1 MGDNYVTVMSVYKIL
16 GLVLLF
22 SGLGLRLY
30 VRLKKLYRLQR
41 IKIHPLVPQA
51 EVANYRLYLWIGFIM
66 LVTGL
71 SLFIYSMR

>member
-1 MGDNYVTVMSVYKIL
+1 MSVYKIL

-51 EVANYRLYLWIGFIM
+51 EVANYRHCLWIGFIM

>member
-1 MGDNYVTVMSVYKIL
+1 MSVYKIL

-71 SLFIYSMR
+71 SLFIYSMHCQLLRDG

>member
-1 MGDNYVTVMSVYKIL
+1 MSVYKIL
-16 GLVLLF
+16 GLVLLLF

-51 EVANYRLYLWIGFIM
+51 EVANYRLCLWIGFIM

>member
-1 MGDNYVTVMSVYKIL
+1 MSVYKIL
-16 GLVLLF
+16 GLVL
-22 SGLGLRLY
+22 
-30 VRLKKLYRLQR
+30 LYRLQR

-71 SLFIYSMR
+71 SLFIYSMH